1 MPVLDKKSRMISFRM
16 SETEYLYAERC
27 CPAHGVRSVSTF
39 ARNATIGVMR
49 NPYLGRPQLTPEN
62 EELLL
67 TLQHQVLCLRAE
79 LDRLAGLLGKA
90 STPQPAASTLS
101 Q

>member
-16 SETEYLYAERC
+16 SESEYLYAERC

-39 ARNATIGVMR
+39 ARNATLDLMR
-49 NPYLGRPQLTPEN
+49 NPYPSRPQLTPDN

-79 LDRLAGLLGKA
+79 LDRISGLLGQA
-90 STPQPAASTLS
+90 SAPEPNTSTLS